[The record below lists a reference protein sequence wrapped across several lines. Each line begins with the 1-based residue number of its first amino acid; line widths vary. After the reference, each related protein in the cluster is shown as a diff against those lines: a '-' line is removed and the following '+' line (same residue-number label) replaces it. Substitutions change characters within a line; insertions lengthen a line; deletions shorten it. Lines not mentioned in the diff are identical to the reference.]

1 MVSLVKLLREVL
13 IKEGGNVFKDTEY
26 DTENIPLD
34 NIQPTVNKFAGDLS
48 KLFPAKSAAFK
59 NITNKDSWLG
69 STGRKPESGD
79 VDLAFSIEHF
89 FVNGEPDVK
98 GWGIN
103 EDEFNALY
111 EKNRKRARTATDEQ
125 IQVKSLVELIVQKI
139 NSSGTDLFSSDKA
152 SGAGSIHFSF
162 PQYTP
167 SGEKLDTFSQ
177 FDLDI
182 GDIDW
187 LKFRFNS
194 VLPKD
199 NPQIKGLH
207 RGQLMLA
214 MFSTTG
220 YTFKSGKGFIRKDTR
235 EIIASKPQG
244 AMEVFNKEYNP
255 PQPLTLEI
263 LGDYDKLMSY
273 IKNNF
278 KPEDRDTTLNMF
290 SKALERAGAYVP
302 DNI

>member
-1 MVSLVKLLREVL
+1 MVSLVKLLKEVL
-13 IKEGGNVFKDTEY
+13 IKEGGNVFKNTEY
-26 DTENIPLD
+26 DTQNISLN
-34 NIQPTVNKFAGDLS
+34 NIQPTVNKFVKDLS
-48 KLFPAKSAAFK
+48 SIFPDKSQAFK
-59 NITNKDSWLG
+59 DITNRNSWLG
-69 STGRKPESGD
+69 STGSKPESGD

-89 FVNGEPDVK
+89 FTNGKPDIK
-98 GWGIN
+98 GWRID
-103 EDEFNALY
+103 EDAFNALY

-125 IQVKSLVELIVQKI
+125 IQVKSMVELIVQKI

-167 SGEKLDTFSQ
+167 SNEKLDSFAQ

-214 MFSTTG
+214 MFAVTG

-255 PQPLTLEI
+255 LQPLTLDI
-263 LGDYDKLMSY
+263 LGDYSKLIDY
-273 IKNNF
+273 IKMNLKSEDKDKILDMF
-278 KPEDRDTTLNMF
+278 KM
-290 SKALERAGAYVP
+290 ALKRADAYVP